1 MTNNNTESTI
11 SMINLQQQYAQQ
23 QTEIN
28 QAVAQ
33 VLHRGDFINGLEV
46 KVFEAELA
54 KYTKANNVIA
64 CANGTDALQ
73 LALMVLGIGPGHE
86 VIIPAFAYVSVAE
99 VVVLLGATP
108 VFVDIENEYFFID
121 VTKIKQAITPNTK
134 AIIAV
139 HLFGQT
145 GNLVALMDI
154 AVEHNL
160 FIIEDNAQALGA
172 SYTFNNETNF
182 LGNWGHIG
190 CTSFFPTKNL
200 GCFGDG
206 GAVFTNDKFL
216 ERKIRMI
223 ASHGQS
229 VKYQHDLVGINSRLD
244 TLQAAILNV
253 RLKYLTEQQN
263 QKTEIYQYYSQQLA
277 GVEEIILPK
286 TNPNGHP
293 AWHQFTLQ
301 VKNGKRDALKSFLSK
316 KQIPSMVYY
325 HIPLPAQ
332 AAYKKVGYKPENF
345 PIAQQCA
352 SSVLSL
358 PMHPTLSKP
367 QMDNII
373 NGIKAFYYG

>member
-23 QTEIN
+23 QIEID
-28 QAVAQ
+28 QAIAQ

-46 KVFEAELA
+46 KVFETQLA
-54 KYTKANNVIA
+54 KYTQANNVIA

-73 LALMVLGIGPGHE
+73 LALMTLGIGLGDE
-86 VIIPAFAYVSVAE
+86 VIIPAFAYASVAE
-99 VVVLLGATP
+99 VVLLLGATP

-121 VTKIKQAITPNTK
+121 VTKIKKAITAKTK

-145 GNLVALMDI
+145 GNLAGLIDI
-154 AVEHNL
+154 AVEYNL
-160 FIIEDNAQALGA
+160 FLIEDNAQALGA
-172 SYTFNNETNF
+172 SYTIDNQTNF

-206 GAVFTNDKFL
+206 GAVFTDLADF
-216 ERKIRMI
+216 EYKIRMI
-223 ASHGQS
+223 ASHGQL

-253 RLKYLTEQQN
+253 RLKYLGQQ
-263 QKTEIYQYYSQQLA
+263 QKHKANVYKYYISQLA
-277 GVEEIILPK
+277 CVEEIILPK
-286 TNPNGHP
+286 TNPNGQP

-332 AAYKKVGYKPENF
+332 AAYKTAAYKAGNF

-352 SSVLSL
+352 ASVLSL

-367 QMDNII
+367 QMDAII
-373 NGIKAFYYG
+373 DGIKEFYHG